1 MSKFIQLKV
10 RRWRDDMPHDHEMCI
25 NVNCI
30 ETIINN
36 TDLEY
41 VEVHTRDEVYC
52 VLNDYTDILID
63 LFK

>member
-1 MSKFIQLKV
+1 
-10 RRWRDDMPHDHEMCI
+10 MPHDHEMCI

-36 TDLEY
+36 IDLEY
-41 VEVHTRDEVYC
+41 VEIHTRDEVYC